1 MEKVKI
7 QNNLHLERDM
17 TSQAIIN
24 NNNTAYHQRL
34 SQIARN
40 KKKENE
46 IAEIKSELAEIKELL
61 KNLGGN

>member
-1 MEKVKI
+1 MKKIQI

-24 NNNTAYHQRL
+24 NNNTAYQQRL
-34 SQIARN
+34 NQIARN
-40 KKKENE
+40 KQKENE

>member
-1 MEKVKI
+1 
-7 QNNLHLERDM
+7 M

-24 NNNTAYHQRL
+24 NNNTAYQQRL
-34 SQIARN
+34 NQIARN
-40 KKKENE
+40 KQKENE